1 MVEKV
6 VKSRVIQIDSQET
19 CDLITSKPMYQAS
32 PVIVYFTAAW
42 CKPSMEMNPL
52 FEEQAMIFKD
62 ALFLSVD
69 VDDAM
74 VR

>member
-1 MVEKV
+1 
-6 VKSRVIQIDSQET
+6 
-19 CDLITSKPMYQAS
+19 
-32 PVIVYFTAAW
+32 VIVYFTAAW
-42 CKPSMEMNPL
+42 CKPSMEMNPV

-74 VR
+74 VT